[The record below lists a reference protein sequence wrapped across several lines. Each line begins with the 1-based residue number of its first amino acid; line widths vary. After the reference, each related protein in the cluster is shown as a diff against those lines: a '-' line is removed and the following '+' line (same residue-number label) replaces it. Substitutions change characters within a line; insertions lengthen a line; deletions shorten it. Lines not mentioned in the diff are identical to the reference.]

1 MAYVQKNG
9 KFLPAAFADFQEN
22 SNFTGHPCF
31 GTFPPQELL
40 SYLVY
45 MGTCHWSGQSM
56 VFWPRYSDQG
66 IQFYLALSETGSE
79 PVLNRVSEVL
89 QAERC

>member
-1 MAYVQKNG
+1 MCKKNG

-22 SNFTGHPCF
+22 PNFTGHPCF
-31 GTFPPQELL
+31 GTFCVDLPPQELL

-56 VFWPRYSDQG
+56 VF
-66 IQFYLALSETGSE
+66 LASLS
-79 PVLNRVSEVL
+79 
-89 QAERC
+89 